1 MNREYIYRET
11 KRLAIENGA
20 DDNAAISSA
29 ETCADQWAK
38 GMFDK
43 KVVHLI
49 EEHVKMACKLTP
61 TQRLKSNKK
70 RRKTQTQEVM
80 F

>member
-1 MNREYIYRET
+1 MSREYIYRET

-20 DDNAAISSA
+20 DEHAAKSAA

-43 KVVHLI
+43 KMIQLI
-49 EEHVKMACKLTP
+49 EGHVKMACKLTP

-70 RRKTQTQEVM
+70 RRKAQTQEVM